1 MEIQD
6 ELEEKEITGNNAL
19 RKSFVS
25 NFGVEAEA
33 EATPYSAGPRIVV

>member
-6 ELEEKEITGNNAL
+6 ELEKKEITRNNAL

-25 NFGVEAEA
+25 DLNVEAEA